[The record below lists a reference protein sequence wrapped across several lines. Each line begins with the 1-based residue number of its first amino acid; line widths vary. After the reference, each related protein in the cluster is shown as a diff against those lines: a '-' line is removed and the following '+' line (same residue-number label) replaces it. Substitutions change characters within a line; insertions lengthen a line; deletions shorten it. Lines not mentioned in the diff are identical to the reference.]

1 MLNFKMG
8 RASVKFYKAAKRNK
22 SAFKVSKIV
31 KFSICGGDKFKA
43 AVTRLI

>member
-1 MLNFKMG
+1 MLNFKI
-8 RASVKFYKAAKRNK
+8 RCPNVKFYKAAKRNK

>member
-43 AVTRLI
+43 AGNRLI